1 MLRSVVIR
9 TNLRW
14 LVDESVKIKTVD
26 NLAAEH

>member
-1 MLRSVVIR
+1 MLRSVVMR

-14 LVDESVKIKTVD
+14 LVDESVKIKILD